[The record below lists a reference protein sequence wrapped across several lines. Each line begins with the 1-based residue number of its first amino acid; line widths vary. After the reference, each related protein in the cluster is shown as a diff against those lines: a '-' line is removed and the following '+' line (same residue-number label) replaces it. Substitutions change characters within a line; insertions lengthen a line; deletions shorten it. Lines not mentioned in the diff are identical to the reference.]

1 MTVEKRVFSL
11 GRFTKDPQVI
21 NFYTGFKDFQTL
33 KWLYVALQPTAA
45 TMTRYKDTNANLRH
59 SIKRTK
65 SLMLFLMNHCRSWIN
80 SLCFF
85 EE

>member
-1 MTVEKRVFSL
+1 MNLQRKLVTVEKRVFSL

-21 NFYTGFKDFQTL
+21 NFYTGFKDYQTL

-59 SIKRTK
+59 STNTENIKFNAIPNE
-65 SLMLFLMNHCRSWIN
+65 SLPLMD
-80 SLCFF
+80 
-85 EE
+85 